1 VTWLR
6 LHRRDDSNALPI
18 LNRMTDTSVLPL
30 HSPSV
35 PPIHTQNYP
44 PMASE
49 KASEPPT
56 ARGIAS
62 LTVHIPSAFR
72 ENAAK
77 PTSKLGNHPSRWSTP
92 EFFFYYLAAFFAI
105 PAMFWIPISL
115 SQGEFNYFLLS
126 LTLN

>member
-1 VTWLR
+1 
-6 LHRRDDSNALPI
+6 
-18 LNRMTDTSVLPL
+18 MTDASVLPL
-30 HSPSV
+30 HSPSKL
-35 PPIHTQNYP
+35 PIQTQNYP

-72 ENAAK
+72 KNV
-77 PTSKLGNHPSRWSTP
+77 TKLDNHPSRWSTP

-105 PAMFWIPISL
+105 PAMVWIPISL
-115 SQGEFNYFLLS
+115 SQGEIPLFLTFFETELIFD
-126 LTLN
+126 